1 MELIQL
7 VLNGVVATLFTILA
21 ISSTIQA
28 GEFCWWQII
37 FAAIVLLLNLLVGLS
52 VKEYKQSK
60 Q

>member
-1 MELIQL
+1 MELIQV

-21 ISSTIQA
+21 IGSTIQA
-28 GEFCWWQII
+28 DEFCWWQII
-37 FAAIVLLLNLLVGLS
+37 FATIVLLLNLLVGLS